1 MSQQLVPHSNAPSVP
16 ARRPAA
22 TRPQIRPP
30 ARASTWR
37 FVRRAWVVWLSMM
50 RLAVFTSAGR
60 LRGGDRLA
68 REIRSARLLR
78 RELERLG
85 GVFVKVGQLLSV
97 RTDQYPWEVCQEF
110 RQLLDH
116 VVPFPGEVAERLISD
131 ELGLPIEAV
140 FARFD
145 RRPIAAASIGQVHVG
160 WLAVDGSKVAV
171 KVQRPEIAEQVRI
184 DLTLMRAFAR
194 FVDAS
199 NVYSGQRLMP
209 VIEELERVMDE
220 ELSYLSEARATH
232 EFGRTLKGRKHVHAP
247 KVHFEYTTDRVLTLE
262 FIEGLAASVLLKAIE
277 NDDRDALARFE
288 RLGIDRKKLA
298 RRFYR
303 AILQQI
309 YEHDICHTDPHPGNL
324 IIMPGNKVCFIDF
337 GAVGY
342 FGPTFRARIERVTM
356 AFASRDAEAVADATL
371 ASWEPLPLRDIERF
385 KAELKPLYQRMINNA
400 GSKHGDPR
408 LKSNGRIFVE
418 SARIAAKYGIQAPW
432 DHLRFTRLL
441 WEFDTTVVAL
451 DPNFNFPKAMR
462 AYFEDKTVRT
472 VKENLSPPRLKQFF
486 AGLVNVVA
494 TMPQDL
500 GELRYQAFALMRRS
514 DHLYVKSMSKMSY
527 VGVIL
532 LQYATLG
539 SFAALSA
546 LGYYVYTLGPAE
558 TDAWLAERLGVA
570 LPWWVCGLVLLQLVV
585 TLQRIRLRATDID

>member
-1 MSQQLVPHSNAPSVP
+1 MPQVMVPSSNTHPEA
-16 ARRPAA
+16 ARRPSLM
-22 TRPQIRPP
+22 RPLVRPRE
-30 ARASTWR
+30 RASSWG
-37 FVRRAWVVWLSMM
+37 FMRRASVVWWSMVRLS
-50 RLAVFTSAGR
+50 VFTTASR
-60 LRGGDRLA
+60 FRGGDRLA

-110 RQLLDH
+110 RKLLDH
-116 VVPFPGEVAERLISD
+116 VVPFPGEVAERLISE
-131 ELGLPIEAV
+131 ELKAPLAAI

-145 RRPIAAASIGQVHVG
+145 RQPIAAASIGQVHVG
-160 WLAVDGSKVAV
+160 WLAADGSKVAI
-171 KVQRPEIAEQVRI
+171 KVQRPGIAEQVRV
-184 DLTLMRAFAR
+184 DLSLMRMFAR
-194 FVDAS
+194 VVDGF

-209 VIEELERVMDE
+209 VIDELERVMDE
-220 ELSYLSEARATH
+220 ELSYIGEARATDQ
-232 EFGRTLKGRKHVHAP
+232 FRRSLKGRKHIYAP
-247 KVHFEYTTDRVLTLE
+247 KVHFEHTTDRVLTME

-277 NDDRDALARFE
+277 NNDEEALARFE
-288 RLGIDRKKLA
+288 RLGIRRKKLA

-303 AILQQI
+303 AILEQI

-342 FGPTFRARIERVTM
+342 FGPTFRARIERVTV
-356 AFASRDAEAVADATL
+356 AFASHDADAVADATL
-371 ASWEPLPLRDIERF
+371 ASWEPLPLRDVDRF

-451 DPNFNFPKAMR
+451 NPEFNFQKAMR
-462 AYFEDKTVRT
+462 AYFEAKMARK
-472 VKENLSPPRLKQFF
+472 VKDNLSRPQLKKFF
-486 AGLVNVVA
+486 AGLVNVAA

-500 GELRYQAFALMRRS
+500 AEIRYQAFTLLRRS
-514 DHLYVKSMSKMSY
+514 DHLYVRSMSKMSY

-532 LQYATLG
+532 LQYATLAL
-539 SFAALSA
+539 FAAGVA
-546 LGYYVYTLGPAE
+546 LAWYRYTYGAE
-558 TDAWLAERLGVA
+558 ATDAQLAAQLPFA
-570 LPWWVCGLVLLQLVV
+570 LPWWVWGLLLFPLLF
-585 TLQRIRLRATDID
+585 TMQRIRLRVTDID